1 MSEQTLTPNQHYD
14 LAAALGLDLSDL
26 AALGPKLTS
35 DDMYISPYAMPLD
48 DPTNGNTV
56 TLKDGPKMPFSPE
69 DAVVSG
75 PQDQMFSTDNATV
88 NADTFPAFPEN
99 QQLFSRST
107 SLNFHKTPAQDSV
120 DPLCITTKDLT
131 ITNPEPDFLAVK
143 YPIAPFGGKVPTE
156 EMMEDLMAP
165 YGRRVISPMPHSEG
179 PPHLVRSY
187 ELKLKRCR
195 EEAVLP
201 TYGTTE
207 AACFDLYAAE
217 YAIIPPEGTVA
228 VGIGWK
234 TEFKEGLELQIRSR
248 SGMALK
254 GIVVAN
260 APGTIDSDYRGEV
273 KIILHNNTP
282 QTCEHQG
289 QTFENIDY
297 VINPGDRIAQG
308 IMQPVT
314 RTHFTVVEEISTTD
328 RGAGGLGHT
337 GK

>member
-1 MSEQTLTPNQHYD
+1 MSEQKLTPEQHSD
-14 LAAALGLDLSDL
+14 LAASLGMDLNDL
-26 AALGPKLTS
+26 VALGPKLTS
-35 DDMYISPYAMPLD
+35 DDMYISSYAMPLV
-48 DPTNGNTV
+48 DPDGNAR
-56 TLKDGPKMPFSPE
+56 TLKDDYGMPYSPE
-69 DAVVSG
+69 EAEEALNIL
-75 PQDQMFSTDNATV
+75 QDQMFSTDNSTV
-88 NADTFPAFPEN
+88 VTKLA
-99 QQLFSRST
+99 
-107 SLNFHKTPAQDSV
+107 KIPAQDSV

-131 ITNPEPDFLAVK
+131 ISNPEPDFLAVK

-156 EMMEDLMAP
+156 RMMADLMAP
-165 YGRRVISPMPHSEG
+165 FPTPILEGISPMPHTKD
-179 PPHLVRSY
+179 HLNLVRSY

-195 EEAVLP
+195 DEAVIP
-201 TYGTTE
+201 TYGTSE

-217 YAIIPPEGTVA
+217 YATIPPEGTVA

-234 TEFKEGLELQIRSR
+234 TEFREGLELQIRSR
-248 SGMALK
+248 SGMSLK

-273 KIILHNNTP
+273 KIILHNSTP